1 VIPFV
6 EDQHRRRPWHPAHT
20 ALTAADTMGGMASA
34 AYRMVAT
41 DLDGTVV
48 RSDGTISARTRSALG
63 AADAAGAVIVLV
75 TGRPPRWLVGIAD
88 QTGHRGMAI
97 CANGALVYDLAT
109 DAVVGSHP
117 LPVET
122 LRHLV
127 DVLRSAIPGIAFAV
141 ERADAGFLHE
151 PAYHPRWDSDQK
163 IIQAEI
169 DALLAEPAAKLLAR
183 HTSYDADDLLAA
195 ARVAVGDEAVATLT
209 HSSRDGLLEI
219 SAAGVSKASALA
231 DLAGSHGIPASEV
244 IAFGDMPN
252 DLPMLAWAG
261 HSVAVANAHPEVLEA
276 ADEVTAR
283 NDDDGVARVLE
294 REFGRG
300 GETSARAAGLS

>member
-1 VIPFV
+1 MVVPFV

-48 RSDGTISARTRSALG
+48 RSDGTISARTRAALG
-63 AADAAGAVIVLV
+63 TADEAGAVIVLV
-75 TGRPPRWLVGIAD
+75 TGRPPRWLHGIAD
-88 QTGHRGMAI
+88 QTGHRGLAI
-97 CANGALVYDLAT
+97 CANGAVLFDLT
-109 DAVVGSHP
+109 TEAVVGSHP
-117 LPVET
+117 LPIET

-127 DVLRSAIPGIAFAV
+127 DVLRDAIPGIAFAV
-141 ERADAGFLHE
+141 ERVDDGFHHE
-151 PAYHPRWDSDQK
+151 PSYHPRWDSDQT
-163 IIQAEI
+163 AVLSEI
-169 DALLAEPAAKLLAR
+169 DTLLAAPASKLLAR
-183 HTSYDADDLLAA
+183 HGSFNADDLLAA
-195 ARVAVGDEAVATLT
+195 ARAAVGDEAVATLT

-231 DLAGSHGIPASEV
+231 DLAAERGISASEV
-244 IAFGDMPN
+244 LAFGDMPN

-261 HSVAVANAHPEVLEA
+261 HSVAVANAHHEVLEA
-276 ADEVTAR
+276 ADEVTSR

-300 GETSARAAGLS
+300 GRPPP